1 MRPLIFAAVAT
12 AMLFASSPSFA
23 APTCQDKLGGTIRCG
38 TPGAMPVGW
47 TLPADQRLSQAAEP
61 NIEQLLKLACVLG
74 VFFAL
79 MALLPDF
86 EGWRE
91 EEEPVPIR
99 DDAKR
104 AGADRK
110 PPRRL

>member
-1 MRPLIFAAVAT
+1 MRPLIFASVAMAV
-12 AMLFASSPSFA
+12 LLSSPASFA
-23 APTCQDKLGGTIRCG
+23 APTCQDRNGGTIRCG

-47 TLPADQRLSQAAEP
+47 TLPADQRLAQAAEP

-91 EEEPVPIR
+91 EEEPVPIP
-99 DDAKR
+99 DDAPR
-104 AGADRK
+104 AGANRR

>member
-1 MRPLIFAAVAT
+1 MRRLIFTAVAT
-12 AMLFASSPSFA
+12 AVLFASPMSYA
-23 APTCQDKLGGTIRCG
+23 APTCQDQYGATIRCG

-47 TLPADQRLSQAAEP
+47 TLPADQRVAPAVEQNLD
-61 NIEQLLKLACVLG
+61 QLLKLACVLG

-91 EEEPVPIR
+91 DEEPVAIR
-99 DDAKR
+99 DAAKR
-104 AGADRK
+104 AGANKR
-110 PPRRL
+110 PPRSL